1 MRPSQRSP
9 PCDHNSPSCMSPP
22 DVTPPP
28 TQVRTQQALPS
39 TLTIT
44 DCISFSIN
52 GVHMTLRGMTR
63 AAHSNFD
70 GGHKFQ
76 DHQKPSIAYSSKKS
90 MAEIRSRF
98 GKSPMTGP

>member
-9 PCDHNSPSCMSPP
+9 PLDRSSPSCMSPL

-28 TQVRTQQALPS
+28 TQARTQQALPS
-39 TLTIT
+39 APTVT

-52 GVHMTLRGMTR
+52 GVHMTLRRMTR

-76 DHQKPSIAYSSKKS
+76 NHRRPSIASSSMKS
-90 MAEIRSRF
+90 MAEIRSGF
-98 GKSPMTGP
+98 SKSPMAGP